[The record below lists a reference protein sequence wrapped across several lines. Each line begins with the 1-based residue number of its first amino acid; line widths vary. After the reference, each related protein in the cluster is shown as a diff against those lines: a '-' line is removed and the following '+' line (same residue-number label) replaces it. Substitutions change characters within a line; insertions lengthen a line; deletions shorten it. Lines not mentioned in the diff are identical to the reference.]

1 MTVRTRWLIA
11 MVIAPVVW
19 GVACH
24 DDDGPTARA
33 IPSAGVGSTPVH
45 G

>member
-1 MTVRTRWLIA
+1 MTVRTRWLVA
-11 MVIAPVVW
+11 MVIAPVLW

-24 DDDGPTARA
+24 DDGSTARA
-33 IPSAGVGSTPVH
+33 IPPVTGASAVH

>member
-24 DDDGPTARA
+24 DDDVTTARA
-33 IPSAGVGSTPVH
+33 IPSAGATSAGVH

>member
-1 MTVRTRWLIA
+1 
-11 MVIAPVVW
+11 MVIAPVLW

-24 DDDGPTARA
+24 DDGARARA
-33 IPSAGVGSTPVH
+33 IPPGGAGTIAVH

>member
-1 MTVRTRWLIA
+1 MTVRTRWLVA
-11 MVIAPVVW
+11 MVIAPVLW

-24 DDDGPTARA
+24 DDGPTTRA
-33 IPSAGVGSTPVH
+33 IPPAGATSAGVH

>member
-1 MTVRTRWLIA
+1 MTVRTRWLVA
-11 MVIAPVVW
+11 MVIAPVLW

-24 DDDGPTARA
+24 DDGPTARA
-33 IPSAGVGSTPVH
+33 IPPGGAGTIAVH